1 MSKKRNNGAP
11 SKDTDERTVTT
22 AESIDTG
29 ADMSGPFVAVDSA
42 DAPSAPSSP
51 SFSLSRR
58 FGEAASAELRKILAR
73 LDIAGCDRDSL
84 VIRPGV
90 SVTTPIGGKLM
101 PGAYLDAKTF
111 GEGVEEAIDRFR
123 EKGYLVPAH
132 EFIAN
137 FKG

>member
-22 AESIDTG
+22 AESTATKG
-29 ADMSGPFVAVDSA
+29 PDMSAPVSMDSA

-90 SVTTPIGGKLM
+90 SIATSNGGKLM